1 MNGTASSDVSMLD
14 IDASSQNELMLEGL
28 GYEHRAGL
36 EAESPDGL
44 RGTVS
49 QQMPESLRKSDWLS
63 VGETIST
70 R

>member
-1 MNGTASSDVSMLD
+1 MLD
-14 IDASSQNELMLEGL
+14 IDASSQHELMLEGL

-36 EAESPDGL
+36 EEESLYGV

-49 QQMPESLRKSDWLS
+49 QQMPESPRKSDWLS
-63 VGETIST
+63 VGEAIST